1 MLFYVQHLLGIGH
14 LVRGARVA
22 RALAAGHFD
31 VTVVTGGVLPPG
43 LDFGRATVEH
53 LPPVKAGPGGF
64 ADLVSLD
71 GTIFGPDAKA
81 ARRDRLLACFAAVEP
96 DVLLIEAFPFGRRQ
110 MRFELLPL
118 IDAAVARTRP
128 PVIAASVR
136 DILQEGR
143 KPERD
148 AETVDL
154 VKRRFDRVVV
164 HGDPVLARFEDSF
177 PRANEIADQIAYSG
191 LVGPDRSEPAA
202 AERFDVIV
210 SAGGGA
216 VGEALI
222 RCSLAA
228 RSLSRMAGASWLIL
242 TGPNFP
248 AGAVMPAEGVTL
260 RRFEPDLAARLR
272 GAQVSVSQAG
282 YNTVADLMAAP
293 ACRAVLVPYAAGG
306 ETEQAR
312 RATLLQARDW
322 AITLAERDLDPPT
335 LAAAIDRSLDLAP
348 RPSDIGLDGAA
359 QTNAILEDALDR
371 KRASI
376 DAGR

>member
-1 MLFYVQHLLGIGH
+1 M
-14 LVRGARVA
+14 
-22 RALAAGHFD
+22 
-31 VTVVTGGVLPPG
+31 TGGVLPPG
-43 LDFGRATVEH
+43 IDFGGSRVER

-64 ADLVSLD
+64 ADLVTPEGS
-71 GTIFGPDAKA
+71 IVGPEAKA
-81 ARRDRLLACFAAVEP
+81 ARRDRLLACFAAVDP

-118 IDAAVARTRP
+118 LEAAAARPNP
-128 PVIAASVR
+128 PLVAASVR

-154 VKRRFDRVVV
+154 VRRCFDVVIV
-164 HGDPVLARFEDSF
+164 HGDPALARFEESF
-177 PRANEIADQIAYSG
+177 PGTGAIADRIAYSG
-191 LVGPDRSEPAA
+191 LVGPDPAEPPA

-222 RCSLAA
+222 RCALAA
-228 RSLSRMAGASWLIL
+228 RSLSRMAEASWLVL
-242 TGPNFP
+242 TGPNCP
-248 AGAVMPAEGVTL
+248 ADVVMPTDGVTL

-272 GAQVSVSQAG
+272 GARLSVSQAG
-282 YNTVADLMAAP
+282 YNTVADLFAAP
-293 ACRAVLVPYAAGG
+293 QCRAVLVPYAVGG

-312 RATLLQARDW
+312 RATLMQARGW
-322 AITLAERDLDPPT
+322 AVALAERDLDPAA

-348 RPSDIGLDGAA
+348 RPSDIGLHGAV
-359 QTNAILEDALDR
+359 QTNAILAEAL
-371 KRASI
+371 
-376 DAGR
+376 AGRQSAGRSGA